1 MGFVPLEHG
10 PVVNE
15 FGLNTDVTG
24 NLIVDSNMMTS
35 VPGVSA
41 AGDSVM
47 GASLI
52 VKAIKQGRKAAE
64 AADRYL
70 ATM

>member
-1 MGFVPLEHG
+1 MGFLHLEHG

-15 FGLNTDVTG
+15 LNLNTDRKG

-35 VPGVSA
+35 VAGVFA

-47 GASLI
+47 GASLV
-52 VKAIKQGRKAAE
+52 VKAINQGRNAAE
-64 AADRYL
+64 AVDRYL
-70 ATM
+70 TNM